1 LPCKLCLEWE
11 TYEDGISY
19 GSATFA
25 GTSWTGTVGGHSFVS
40 YWEREILPD
49 ITPPVS
55 SNSIGMPF
63 ALIEAGTY
71 TMGSPGSETGRDAD
85 ETEVSTSVDEFV
97 IGTTEVTQSQYLTV
111 RGLSPSH
118 FSGSGRPVEKVSYA
132 DAQAFCTA
140 LSALPAEILMGRSY
154 RLPTEAEWEFACRA
168 GTTTAYNFG
177 ANSADLPD
185 NGWFVTNSG
194 AETHDVGGK
203 PANAQGLVDA
213 HGNVWE
219 WVQNSRADGSAGDQ
233 VIRGGGWNSTAA
245 ECRSASRTLIAE
257 TTKRNDIGFRVVMV
271 RSPIPQFG
279 ECEYVVTLDD
289 EEVYRANCYEGA
301 SCRDPQGEVEV
312 STAYLEG
319 TLRWQKYEPLEL
331 QLTTDPDTGC
341 RDFFC
346 GTCRC
351 SCECVCVTI
360 TESNGMTLSGELCN
374 ISYEC
379 DAPVWAGTVGYY
391 ELSIALGRNQYGE
404 CIITMSVD
412 GEEQEP
418 VAAPGCASMT
428 ATVTL
433 YDGTTIAVACKQ
445 CLCESSGCPCCP
457 GWLLTASASVEYTTI
472 PETSDCGAFDPA
484 VVTGDFGCEDTGDP
498 EGTVLRLDATFL
510 NARVFCQ
517 DNGDGTYQWKAQYRS
532 AISGGTFEPPISDT
546 WADAEDFEFTCPTC
560 DDPIGEFSFIAYM
573 ACETSGGVVSYPVLV
588 QGVVTIGC

>member
-1 LPCKLCLEWE
+1 
-11 TYEDGISY
+11 
-19 GSATFA
+19 
-25 GTSWTGTVGGHSFVS
+25 
-40 YWEREILPD
+40 
-49 ITPPVS
+49 
-55 SNSIGMPF
+55 
-63 ALIEAGTY
+63 
-71 TMGSPGSETGRDAD
+71 
-85 ETEVSTSVDEFV
+85 
-97 IGTTEVTQSQYLTV
+97 
-111 RGLSPSH
+111 
-118 FSGSGRPVEKVSYA
+118 
-132 DAQAFCTA
+132 
-140 LSALPAEILMGRSY
+140 
-154 RLPTEAEWEFACRA
+154 
-168 GTTTAYNFG
+168 
-177 ANSADLPD
+177 
-185 NGWFVTNSG
+185 
-194 AETHDVGGK
+194 
-203 PANAQGLVDA
+203 
-213 HGNVWE
+213 
-219 WVQNSRADGSAGDQ
+219 
-233 VIRGGGWNSTAA
+233 
-245 ECRSASRTLIAE
+245 
-257 TTKRNDIGFRVVMV
+257 
-271 RSPIPQFG
+271 
-279 ECEYVVTLDD
+279 
-289 EEVYRANCYEGA
+289 
-301 SCRDPQGEVEV
+301 
-312 STAYLEG
+312 
-319 TLRWQKYEPLEL
+319 
-331 QLTTDPDTGC
+331 
-341 RDFFC
+341 
-346 GTCRC
+346 
-351 SCECVCVTI
+351 
-360 TESNGMTLSGELCN
+360 MTLSGELCN

-546 WADAEDFEFTCPTC
+546 WADGEDFDFICPTC

-588 QGVVTIGC
+588 QGIVTIGC

>member
-1 LPCKLCLEWE
+1 V
-11 TYEDGISY
+11 
-19 GSATFA
+19 AVA
-25 GTSWTGTVGGHSFVS
+25 
-40 YWEREILPD
+40 
-49 ITPPVS
+49 
-55 SNSIGMPF
+55 
-63 ALIEAGTY
+63 
-71 TMGSPGSETGRDAD
+71 
-85 ETEVSTSVDEFV
+85 
-97 IGTTEVTQSQYLTV
+97 
-111 RGLSPSH
+111 
-118 FSGSGRPVEKVSYA
+118 
-132 DAQAFCTA
+132 
-140 LSALPAEILMGRSY
+140 
-154 RLPTEAEWEFACRA
+154 
-168 GTTTAYNFG
+168 
-177 ANSADLPD
+177 
-185 NGWFVTNSG
+185 
-194 AETHDVGGK
+194 
-203 PANAQGLVDA
+203 
-213 HGNVWE
+213 
-219 WVQNSRADGSAGDQ
+219 
-233 VIRGGGWNSTAA
+233 
-245 ECRSASRTLIAE
+245 
-257 TTKRNDIGFRVVMV
+257 
-271 RSPIPQFG
+271 
-279 ECEYVVTLDD
+279 
-289 EEVYRANCYEGA
+289 
-301 SCRDPQGEVEV
+301 
-312 STAYLEG
+312 TAYLEG
-319 TLRWQKYEPLEL
+319 TLSWSKHEPREL
-331 QLTTDPDTGC
+331 ALIVDPDTGC
-341 RDFFC
+341 NDFFC

-360 TESNGMTLSGELCN
+360 TESNGTTSSGELCN

-379 DAPVWAGTVGYY
+379 DAPVWAGSVGYY
-391 ELSIALGRNQYGE
+391 DLSIALGRDQYGE

-445 CLCESSGCPCCP
+445 CSCESSGCPCCP